1 MHILIF
7 CKRQYTARDLLDDR
21 YGRLYEIPEALAR
34 AGHKVSGLI
43 TSYRYRPESEHTS
56 DSGVRWLSV
65 NLTPAAPW
73 NWYRQLGHLRKDKPD
88 VIWASSDALH
98 CIAAIKLGQLLNAPV
113 VLDLYDNYDH
123 FTLTA
128 LPFVRHQFHQ
138 ACRSAAVITT
148 VSNTLANYVREMIAP
163 ATPVQV
169 IGNGVNTKV
178 FKPLAAKQCREQLNL
193 PLGARI
199 IGTAGAI
206 NASRNINDLF
216 EAFTLMADRDTDL
229 YLAIA
234 GPQDK
239 TPALYAHPRIINMGI
254 LDWQL
259 VPMLINALD
268 VAVVCNRD
276 DTFGRYCFPLKFQEA
291 MACGVPVCAAMVGDV
306 AHLLKDHPTMQYRPG
321 DALQL
326 AEKLNTLLAGERDS
340 VSYTVSDWTALAAQ
354 LDKILQNAAQQLPA
368 SPRN

>member
-1 MHILIF
+1 MNILII
-7 CKRQYTARDLLDDR
+7 CKRQYTARDLIDDR
-21 YGRLYEIPEALAR
+21 YGRLYEIPEALAI
-34 AGHKVSGLI
+34 AGHKVSGI
-43 TSYRYRPESEHTS
+43 TTSYRYRMKSEHTS
-56 DSGVRWLSV
+56 AAGVRWKSINLAPSTPWHWYQQLLSISS
-65 NLTPAAPW
+65 N
-73 NWYRQLGHLRKDKPD
+73 KPD
-88 VIWASSDALH
+88 VIWASSDAPH
-98 CIAAIKLGQLLNAPV
+98 CIAAIKLGQLLEIPV

-128 LPFVRHQFHQ
+128 LPFVRHQYHQ

-148 VSNTLANYVREMIAP
+148 VSNTLANYVRETIAP

-169 IGNGVNTKV
+169 IGNGVNTNV
-178 FKPLAAKQCREQLNL
+178 FKPLDARQCRKQLNL
-193 PLGARI
+193 PIDARI
-199 IGTAGAI
+199 IGSAGAMK
-206 NASRNINDLF
+206 ASRNINDLF
-216 EAFTLMADRDTDL
+216 EAFTLMADRDPDL
-229 YLAIA
+229 YLTIA

-239 TPALYAHPRIINMGI
+239 TPARYTHPRIINMGI

-326 AEKLNTLLAGERDS
+326 AEKLNTLLAGERES

-354 LDKILQNAAQQLPA
+354 LDKILQNAAQQPPA